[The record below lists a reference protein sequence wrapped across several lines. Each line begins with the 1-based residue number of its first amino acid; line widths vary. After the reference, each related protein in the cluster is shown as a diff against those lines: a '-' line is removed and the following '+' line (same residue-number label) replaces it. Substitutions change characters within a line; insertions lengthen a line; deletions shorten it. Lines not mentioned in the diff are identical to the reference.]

1 MKYIQPKTTK
11 QKVSFSLSQRT
22 YQILSLYAKYT
33 KYTEDEVVDMFLL
46 NLSEDVKFLEW
57 AQRQRNNKRIIALLQ
72 GADSYETVIGESDG
86 EAEETESEE

>member
-1 MKYIQPKTTK
+1 MKYIQPKTDK
-11 QKVSFSLSQRT
+11 RKVTFSLSQRT
-22 YQILSLYAKYT
+22 SQILSLYAKYT

-86 EAEETESEE
+86 EAEETEPEE